1 MKESVGYIYSLIY
14 RHYSDVFRIK
24 KFLTADIERAYAEAL
39 KEGVIEEEIINDEIR
54 YRTNYRLKRFV
65 NECWFSLQY
74 KTENLVRNADILEV
88 HMLTF
93 A

>member
-39 KEGVIEEEIINDEIR
+39 KEGVIEEIINNEIR

-88 HMLTF
+88 PMLTF